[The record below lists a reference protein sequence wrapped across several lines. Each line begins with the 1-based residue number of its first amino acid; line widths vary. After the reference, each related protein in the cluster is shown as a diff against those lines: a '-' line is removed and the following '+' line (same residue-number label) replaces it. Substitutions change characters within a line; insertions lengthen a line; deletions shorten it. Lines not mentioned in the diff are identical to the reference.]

1 MVNDKTK
8 NIQKNINVAYV
19 GSLSKKSLDF
29 SDNLAEETQRVSP
42 GSLHTKAVQG
52 SSSSKACGGSTST
65 NNSISLTD
73 LNIPSETIITN
84 EKQVNSN
91 ECNDNINNW
100 TKLFTDYCDCE
111 KICTDNLNV
120 IGEIKNNLK
129 KLLGNQKKDDII
141 FYKAIIENSYYYLSN
156 CLKIRKIKFLKD
168 INYIWSIID
177 TQTQIDEINKHNFTT
192 LMKDYNKMV
201 DDINTSK
208 KNNTVLTWVKNDTVE
223 NLHDLE
229 KDIYEILE
237 YHFKLIKS
245 LSEIIE
251 LEKLFYH
258 GG

>member
-8 NIQKNINVAYV
+8 NIQKTINVAYV

-29 SDNLAEETQRVSP
+29 SDNLA
-42 GSLHTKAVQG
+42 VQG
-52 SSSSKACGGSTST
+52 SSSSKACGGSTS
-65 NNSISLTD
+65 NNSISLNDKAD

-84 EKQVNSN
+84 EKDKPPD

-141 FYKAIIENSYYYLSN
+141 FYKSINKKNYYYLYN

-201 DDINTSK
+201 DDINSSK

>member
-19 GSLSKKSLDF
+19 GSLSKKSVDF

-42 GSLHTKAVQG
+42 GSLH
-52 SSSSKACGGSTST
+52 SKACGGSTS
-65 NNSISLTD
+65 NNSISLNDKAD
-73 LNIPSETIITN
+73 LNTPSETIITN
-84 EKQVNSN
+84 EKHGDSN

>member
-19 GSLSKKSLDF
+19 GSLSKKSVDF
-29 SDNLAEETQRVSP
+29 SDNLA
-42 GSLHTKAVQG
+42 VQG
-52 SSSSKACGGSTST
+52 SSTSKTCGGSTS
-65 NNSISLTD
+65 NNSISLNDKAD

-84 EKQVNSN
+84 EKETPPD

-141 FYKAIIENSYYYLSN
+141 FYKAIIENSYFYLSN

-168 INYIWSIID
+168 INYIWTIID
-177 TQTQIDEINKHNFTT
+177 IQTQIDDLLKIQWWNWDNNKITENVHLLCSENIQDFIDNHIDVMTT
-192 LMKDYNKMV
+192 M
-201 DDINTSK
+201 
-208 KNNTVLTWVKNDTVE
+208 
-223 NLHDLE
+223 
-229 KDIYEILE
+229 
-237 YHFKLIKS
+237 
-245 LSEIIE
+245 
-251 LEKLFYH
+251 
-258 GG
+258 

>member
-8 NIQKNINVAYV
+8 NIQKTINAAYI
-19 GSLSKKSLDF
+19 
-29 SDNLAEETQRVSP
+29 A
-42 GSLHTKAVQG
+42 
-52 SSSSKACGGSTST
+52 STST
-65 NNSISLTD
+65 NNINSLDGKSNDLGKSDDLVNKIIISTN
-73 LNIPSETIITN
+73 LNTPSETIITN
-84 EKQVNSN
+84 EKQGNSN

-177 TQTQIDEINKHNFTT
+177 TQKQIDEINKHNFTT

>member
-8 NIQKNINVAYV
+8 NIQKTINVAYV
-19 GSLSKKSLDF
+19 GSLSKKSLDV
-29 SDNLAEETQRVSP
+29 SDNLAEESQRVYP
-42 GSLHTKAVQG
+42 
-52 SSSSKACGGSTST
+52 GSTST
-65 NNSISLTD
+65 SNNNILLNDKPD
-73 LNIPSETIITN
+73 LNTPSETIITN
-84 EKQVNSN
+84 KKETQPD
-91 ECNDNINNW
+91 ECNNNINNW
-100 TKLFTDYCDCE
+100 TKLFTDYCNYE

-201 DDINTSK
+201 DDINASK

-251 LEKLFYH
+251 LEKLFYY